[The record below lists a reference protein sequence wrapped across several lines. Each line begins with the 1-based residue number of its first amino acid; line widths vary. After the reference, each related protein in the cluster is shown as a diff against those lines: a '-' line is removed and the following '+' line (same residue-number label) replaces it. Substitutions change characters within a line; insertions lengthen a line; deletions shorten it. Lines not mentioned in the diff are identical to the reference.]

1 MNLPLSL
8 SAALSWLLTE
18 KEKRQLL
25 DYVADCSDVPSI
37 TGKDMFLIGLS
48 QFARKGIAHIYESGS
63 ADCHHS
69 SSVLLGTAVIPNIA
83 SA

>member
-8 SAALSWLLTE
+8 SAALSWPLTE
-18 KEKRQLL
+18 KGKTQLI

-37 TGKDMFLIGLS
+37 TEKDIFLIGLS
-48 QFARKGIAHIYESGS
+48 QFARKGIAHIYESRS

-69 SSVLLGTAVIPNIA
+69 SYVLPGTAVIPNIA